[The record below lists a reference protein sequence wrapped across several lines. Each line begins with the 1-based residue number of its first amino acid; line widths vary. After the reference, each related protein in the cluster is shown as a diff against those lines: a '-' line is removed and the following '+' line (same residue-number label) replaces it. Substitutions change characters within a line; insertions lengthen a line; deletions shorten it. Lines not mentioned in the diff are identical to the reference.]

1 MAKKQEKISEKTGKT
16 AASSPATII
25 RNQKKRLAEAEL
37 LLGISKHMSAMN
49 SLDAVLKILVETAT
63 SKLNAERGSLF
74 LIDRNTNELYS
85 RVAMGNFMRE
95 IRILNTSG
103 VAGYVFTKG
112 EGVIIPDAYADPRF
126 NRNIDEQTGF
136 VTRNILCV
144 PIKTARGETMAVAQ
158 VLNKK
163 KGRFNQHD
171 LRLLQAMMEQ
181 GAMALQSLQ
190 FIEQMET
197 IRKQELEFINVVSE
211 MTSDIK
217 LGSLLQNVMAE
228 ATRMLNAERS
238 TLFLHDEK
246 TNELWSEVGQGL
258 ESAQIRLPSHVG
270 IAGAVFQSSRTINI
284 PYAYADLRF
293 NPSFDKKTGFFTRS
307 ILCVPVINKNG
318 RTIGVTQVLNKHGGP
333 FTHEDEARL
342 RAFTAQVS
350 IALENAKLFADVQAM
365 KNYNEAM
372 LESMS
377 NGLITLDAAGKIA
390 TCNAACAR
398 ILRTSGPA
406 ILNRPAAELFSG
418 ENQWVMEK
426 LQLVMETQQQ
436 QTVVDAPLKIQEE
449 RLAVNLTVQPLLNI
463 DQKRIGSMIVIED
476 ISTEKRLKSTMSRY
490 MDPAIA
496 DRLLAT
502 GTEILGGTSIECTV
516 LFADV
521 RGFTT
526 LTEQLGPQGTVA
538 LLNEYFTLMV
548 DCIQHESGMLDKF
561 IGDAIMAAFGIP
573 VAHEDDADKAV
584 RAAISMIETL
594 NKWNLQRTTDGRLP
608 VNIGIGLNTDTV
620 VSGNIGSSKRMD
632 FTIIGDGVNLAA
644 RLESACKQYGS
655 KILISEFTMRKLK
668 STYRLREIDL
678 VVVKGKTRPVAIYE
692 VLSYHTRESFPGI
705 GEVMG
710 LFKDGLAAYRARKW
724 DAAIK
729 LFSDCLTINPND
741 KPSKIYI
748 ERAQFLKQNPPP
760 DDWSGV
766 WIMESK

>member
-1 MAKKQEKISEKTGKT
+1 MAEKQKKKPGKSGKI
-16 AASSPATII
+16 AVNSPATII

-37 LLGISKHMSAMN
+37 LLGISKSMSAMN

-74 LIDRNTNELYS
+74 LIDHNTNELYS

-333 FTHEDEARL
+333 FSHEDEARL

-406 ILNRPAAELFSG
+406 ILNRPASDVFSG
-418 ENQWVMEK
+418 ENQW
-426 LQLVMETQQQ
+426 VMETQQQ

-449 RLAVNLTVQPLLNI
+449 KLSVNLTVQPLLNI

-502 GTEILGGTSIECTV
+502 GTEILGGTSVECTV

-548 DCIQHESGMLDKF
+548 DCIQQENGMLDKF

-573 VAHEDDADKAV
+573 VGHEDDADRAV

-655 KILISEFTMRKLK
+655 KILISEFTMRRLK
-668 STYRLREIDL
+668 GTYRLREIDL

-729 LFSDCLTINPND
+729 IFGDCLKINPND

-748 ERAQFLKQNPPP
+748 DRAQFLKQTPPP
-760 DDWSGV
+760 EDWAGV
-766 WIMESK
+766 WVMESK